1 MKMKEA
7 RHASPPVV
15 PVEATTMPRILRYSV
30 IFLLD
35 PRVIL

>member
-1 MKMKEA
+1 MKET

-15 PVEATTMPRILRYSV
+15 HVEVTPMLRILRYSV

-35 PRVIL
+35 LRVIL

>member
-1 MKMKEA
+1 MKDA
-7 RHASPPVV
+7 RPASPPVV
-15 PVEATTMPRILRYSV
+15 PVEGTPMLRIPRYSV